1 MAKLNHITKLT
12 ASLLRNS
19 AGSTATEFA
28 LTFPI
33 YLATILFLVEVGRIA
48 FTQGVI
54 IHAAQE
60 AGRYALVHYD
70 ATETEVQALAQA
82 NLLGL
87 DPDNLTAIIVTAP
100 TDPTDQ
106 TKLVS
111 VEVQYRYT
119 PILPLGALLP
129 GDGLSGISLR
139 GISRGFITEEIPG
152 C

>member
-1 MAKLNHITKLT
+1 MAIFNNIRRLFAQMVNDQKGS
-12 ASLLRNS
+12 AS
-19 AGSTATEFA
+19 TEFA

-33 YLATILFLVEVGRIA
+33 YLATVLFLVEVGRIA

-54 IHAAQE
+54 IHAAEE

-70 ATETEVQALAQA
+70 ATEAEIQTLAQN

-100 TDPTDQ
+100 VDPADQ

-111 VEVQYRYT
+111 VEVRYQYT
-119 PILPLGALLP
+119 PILPIGALLP
-129 GDGLSGISLR
+129 GDDVSGINLVGS
-139 GISRGFITEEIPG
+139 SRGFITEEIPG
-152 C
+152 S